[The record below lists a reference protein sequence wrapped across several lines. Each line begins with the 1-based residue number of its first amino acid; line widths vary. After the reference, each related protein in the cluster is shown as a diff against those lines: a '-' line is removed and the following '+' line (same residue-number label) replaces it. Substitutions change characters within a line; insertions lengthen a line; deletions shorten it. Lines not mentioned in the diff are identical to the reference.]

1 MIKIKFY
8 SVLLAF
14 FLFLIS
20 WLIPNHYYPWST
32 FYNDWVA
39 GAGVLFL
46 ILGFVFVEDK
56 RGQRIDRV
64 VAICL
69 FFSLIPI
76 VQWLGGIV
84 FFMGDA
90 LLAFLYI
97 FGFCLA
103 VFVGSNS
110 EKNADFADVFASTL
124 GVGALISVFLALCQW
139 LGLDGL
145 GMWLIDMPPGGRP
158 YANLAQ
164 PNNLASLFG
173 LGLVSVCYLRE
184 RGFLGRAV
192 FWLVTILLFAGV
204 AMTRSRMS
212 IIVIL
217 VLAGWLFLGIRRL
230 QLRCSRVEVLAGIGI
245 FLGLWLAWPTISE
258 SLYLSADS
266 SLARLEGAVAGELRW
281 VIWRQLLDAVLRE
294 PWFGYGWNQV
304 SVAQMVVAAEY
315 PASVFTE
322 HAHNLLIDILCW
334 NGLLFG
340 GGVLL
345 WLGWWVFSR
354 MRSVNSLSAWFGMAL
369 VLVLGTHSMFEFPL
383 DYAFFLV
390 PFGFAVGFVEG
401 DHGGRSLQLPRW
413 VAGVV
418 GMLGLVFAIWIFV
431 EYQLIQTDYNRL
443 RYESAGL
450 EIRSANPAPPDV
462 KLLTQSR
469 EFIRFART
477 EARQGMSAEEL
488 EWMRQ
493 VAFRYAY
500 PPAMFR
506 YALALGLNGRYEEA
520 ETQLL
525 RLRQLHPPI
534 RYQEAQE
541 GWAAMAERFPELGNV
556 RVPGMAVR

>member
-1 MIKIKFY
+1 MIFHKFQILVFV
-8 SVLLAF
+8 SIFV
-14 FLFLIS
+14 S
-20 WLIPNHYYPWST
+20 WVIPNHYYPWT
-32 FYNDWVA
+32 MFYGEWMSFVGVCI
-39 GAGVLFL
+39 GAVGL
-46 ILGFVFVEDK
+46 ITWD
-56 RGQRIDRV
+56 QRRV
-64 VAICL
+64 V
-69 FFSLIPI
+69 IPEFI
-76 VQWLGGIV
+76 YILLGMAVIPVAFWCVGRV
-84 FFMGDA
+84 FFFGDA
-90 LLAFLYI
+90 ILASIYLAGFALAILVGVFYALDFRFPDL
-97 FGFCLA
+97 FGWTLIA
-103 VFVGSNS
+103 GSI
-110 EKNADFADVFASTL
+110 ASC
-124 GVGALISVFLALCQW
+124 ILALCQW
-139 LGLDGL
+139 LGVSGL
-145 GMWLIDMPPGGRP
+145 GIWLIDVPYGGRP

-164 PNNLASLFG
+164 PNNLASLLC
-173 LGLVSVCYLRE
+173 LGIVALFYFRE
-184 RGFLGRAV
+184 RTLLGRPV
-192 FWLVTILLFAGV
+192 FWFVAVLLFSGV

-212 IIVIL
+212 IVVIL

-230 QLRCSRVEVLAGIGI
+230 QFRCSRVEVLASVGI
-245 FLGLWLAWPTISE
+245 FLGLWLAWPIISE
-258 SLYLSADS
+258 LLYLSADA
-266 SLARLEGAVAGELRW
+266 SLVRLEGAVAGELRW

-304 SVAQMVVAAEY
+304 SVAQMAVAAEY

-334 NGLLFG
+334 NGLLIG

-354 MRSVNSLSAWFGMAL
+354 MRSISSLSAWFGMAL

-390 PFGFAVGFVEG
+390 PFGFAVGFVEA
-401 DHGGRSLQLPRW
+401 DHGGRSLQMPRW
-413 VAGVV
+413 VTGGV
-418 GMLGLVFAIWIFV
+418 GMLGLVLATWIFV
-431 EYQLIQTDYNRL
+431 EYQLVQTDYNRL

-450 EIRSANPAPPDV
+450 EVRSANPAPPDV

-525 RLRQLHPPI
+525 RLRQLHSPI

-541 GWAAMAERFPELGNV
+541 GWMAMAERFPELGNV
-556 RVPGMAVR
+556 RVPGMVVR

>member
-1 MIKIKFY
+1 MIFHKFQILVFV
-8 SVLLAF
+8 SIFV
-14 FLFLIS
+14 S
-20 WLIPNHYYPWST
+20 WVIPNHYYPWT
-32 FYNDWVA
+32 MFYGEWMSFVGVCI
-39 GAGVLFL
+39 GAVGL
-46 ILGFVFVEDK
+46 ITWD
-56 RGQRIDRV
+56 QRRV
-64 VAICL
+64 V
-69 FFSLIPI
+69 IPEFI
-76 VQWLGGIV
+76 YILLGMAVIPVAFWCVGRV
-84 FFMGDA
+84 FFFGDA
-90 LLAFLYI
+90 ILASIYLAGFALAILVGVFYALDFRFPDL
-97 FGFCLA
+97 FGWTLIA
-103 VFVGSNS
+103 GSI
-110 EKNADFADVFASTL
+110 ASC
-124 GVGALISVFLALCQW
+124 ILALCQW
-139 LGLDGL
+139 LGVSGL
-145 GMWLIDMPPGGRP
+145 GIWLIDVPYGGRP

-164 PNNLASLFG
+164 PNNLASLLC
-173 LGLVSVCYLRE
+173 LGIVALFYFRE
-184 RGFLGRAV
+184 RTLLGRPV
-192 FWLVTILLFAGV
+192 FWFVAVLLFSGV

-212 IIVIL
+212 IVVIL

-230 QLRCSRVEVLAGIGI
+230 QFRCSRVEVLASVGI
-245 FLGLWLAWPTISE
+245 FLGLWLAWPIISE
-258 SLYLSADS
+258 LLYLSADA
-266 SLARLEGAVAGELRW
+266 SLVRLEGAVAGELRW

-304 SVAQMVVAAEY
+304 SVAQMAVAAEY

-334 NGLLFG
+334 NGLLIG

-354 MRSVNSLSAWFGMAL
+354 MRSISSLSAWFGMAL

-390 PFGFAVGFVEG
+390 PFGFAVGFVEA
-401 DHGGRSLQLPRW
+401 DHGGRSLQMPRW
-413 VAGVV
+413 VTGGV
-418 GMLGLVFAIWIFV
+418 GMLGLVLATWIFV
-431 EYQLIQTDYNRL
+431 EYQLVQTDYNRL

-450 EIRSANPAPPDV
+450 EVRSANPAPPDV

-477 EARQGMSAEEL
+477 EVGQGMSAEEL

-525 RLRQLHPPI
+525 RLRQLHSPI

-541 GWAAMAERFPELGNV
+541 GWMAMAERFPELGNV
-556 RVPGMAVR
+556 RVPGMVVR